1 MVVVLKVSVHQGS
14 WIQVDVGG
22 GVRGVG
28 EREKN
33 WSYTYLVEHFE
44 M

>member
-1 MVVVLKVSVHQGS
+1 MAYGGGVEGECSPRKL
-14 WIQVDVGG
+14 DPG